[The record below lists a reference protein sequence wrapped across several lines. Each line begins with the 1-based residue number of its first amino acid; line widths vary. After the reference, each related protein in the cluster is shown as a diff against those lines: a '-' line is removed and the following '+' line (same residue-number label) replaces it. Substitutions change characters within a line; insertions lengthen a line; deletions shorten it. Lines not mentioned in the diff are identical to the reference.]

1 MSAVHVQPLQNVL
14 NAMARIIMRKQ
25 KFDHITADL
34 QDHLFSSKL
43 SIKCVCWSTSVY
55 MRQQQPTLLT
65 WSHQFLQLL
74 VGDISVLLYMAI
86 WQYRAPEWR
95 DTIKEASLF
104 LVQPY
109 GTHCANHVWPITD
122 TDSVLCSL
130 EDHAVLQSLWNTTI
144 ASPWQFML

>member
-86 WQYRAPEWR
+86 WQYRAPE
-95 DTIKEASLF
+95 
-104 LVQPY
+104 
-109 GTHCANHVWPITD
+109 
-122 TDSVLCSL
+122 
-130 EDHAVLQSLWNTTI
+130 
-144 ASPWQFML
+144 